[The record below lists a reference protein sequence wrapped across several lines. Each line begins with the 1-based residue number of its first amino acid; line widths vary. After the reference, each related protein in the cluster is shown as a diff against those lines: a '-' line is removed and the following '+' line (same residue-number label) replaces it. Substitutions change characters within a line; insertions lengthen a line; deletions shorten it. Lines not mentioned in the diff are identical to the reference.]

1 MSQQTILCLQR
12 DPTRLVSCNSGL
24 HALTPDADSY
34 RLFIPFPSENK
45 INCAFLLVALPGCL
59 FRSAPRRMLT
69 PLRVWCCAKTRWGEF
84 N

>member
-45 INCAFLLVALPGCL
+45 INCVFCSLLFLVACLDQPRGGC
-59 FRSAPRRMLT
+59 
-69 PLRVWCCAKTRWGEF
+69 
-84 N
+84 